1 MWCLS
6 CKAEA
11 QRAYTRRRVVTEEQ
25 RRKDIC
31 RSYAGVYLRR
41 GKIERKPCEVCGDEK
56 AQMHHHDYSKPL
68 EVRWFCRKH
77 HLTLHRE
84 EKKPVRRLVYSPKL
98 GRKVLT

>member
-11 QRAYTRRRVVTEEQ
+11 QRAYTRRRIVTEEQ

-56 AQMHHHDYSKPL
+56 AQMHHEDYSKPL
-68 EVRWFCRKH
+68 DVRWFCRKH
-77 HLTLHRE
+77 HLELHKE
-84 EKKPVRRLVYSPKL
+84 SA
-98 GRKVLT
+98 